1 LFHLDDSGFF
11 GDSIPLDDG
20 RGVKVEEAAERL
32 WDGVHLEHCDEITSV
47 RLVSGRSWTN
57 SWTFVEMY

>member
-1 LFHLDDSGFF
+1 
-11 GDSIPLDDG
+11 LDDG